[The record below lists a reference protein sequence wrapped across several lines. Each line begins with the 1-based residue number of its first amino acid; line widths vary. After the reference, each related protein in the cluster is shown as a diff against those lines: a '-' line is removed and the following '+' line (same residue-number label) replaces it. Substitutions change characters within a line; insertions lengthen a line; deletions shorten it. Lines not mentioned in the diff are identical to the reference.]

1 MRYVNQW
8 AWMSWTLPLANLA
21 HATARLVGPTPSP
34 RSRLTPLKA
43 GTWPAPETPG
53 VTPGRRAGQRMQL
66 LIDILEWLLIAVGA
80 VLVIGVV
87 IFAALAFRLNHPPG
101 D

>member
-1 MRYVNQW
+1 
-8 AWMSWTLPLANLA
+8 
-21 HATARLVGPTPSP
+21 
-34 RSRLTPLKA
+34 
-43 GTWPAPETPG
+43 
-53 VTPGRRAGQRMQL
+53 MQL